1 MVQVVDVVAA
11 KVGEGNKI
19 ADSSN
24 TVEER
29 MNPRIKF
36 PFFSFPG
43 IKFSL
48 AEFSLCF
55 FYMRFS
61 YFLSDSVFSILR
73 CQLDSCT
80 YKSFPKRG
88 GGKVGSRIGCYRGS

>member
-29 MNPRIKF
+29 MNP
-36 PFFSFPG
+36 
-43 IKFSL
+43 
-48 AEFSLCF
+48 
-55 FYMRFS
+55 
-61 YFLSDSVFSILR
+61 
-73 CQLDSCT
+73 
-80 YKSFPKRG
+80 
-88 GGKVGSRIGCYRGS
+88 